1 MRKKTRHKTKKEL
14 KAGSSKMKAESKR
27 AFTLIE
33 LLVVIAIIA
42 ILAALLL
49 PALASAKK
57 MAQRVT
63 CSSQL
68 LQQSLATLL
77 YVDDN
82 DDGLP
87 SHKDGPVLSY
97 YSWGGKR
104 GTEYLAQERMIN
116 PYVTINRKVKQ
127 DDNEGVFRIFKCP
140 RDDGATPGRWGAK
153 RKPSLFD
160 TFGNSYFYNSGGN
173 SNGPDGL
180 HGKKMSQIRAPSQV
194 ILSNDYSVGAYGW
207 QLEVPGPIDKPFQ
220 YSFWHHDSEPG
231 WGNVAFLDNHIDYFR
246 ATYDKPNFQNGSNW
260 TFLFDGPK
268 R

>member
-1 MRKKTRHKTKKEL
+1 
-14 KAGSSKMKAESKR
+14 MKAESKR

-180 HGKKMSQIRAPSQV
+180 HGKKMSQIRSPSQV
-194 ILSNDYSVGAYGW
+194 ILANDYSVGAYGW
-207 QLEVPGPIDKPFQ
+207 QLEVPGPIDKPFNTA
-220 YSFWHHDSEPG
+220 FGITIPNLGGVTWLFLITTLIILEPPTTSRI
-231 WGNVAFLDNHIDYFR
+231 FKTDR
-246 ATYDKPNFQNGSNW
+246 T
-260 TFLFDGPK
+260 GPSCSMG
-268 R
+268 RRGRRLART